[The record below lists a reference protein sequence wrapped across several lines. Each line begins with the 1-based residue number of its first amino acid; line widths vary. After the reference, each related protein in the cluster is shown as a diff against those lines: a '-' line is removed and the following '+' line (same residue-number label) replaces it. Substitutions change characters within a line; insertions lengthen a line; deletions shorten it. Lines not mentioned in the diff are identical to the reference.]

1 MAIKSIIQRR
11 KMNEKKEKMRDKNTN
26 KETELREV
34 M

>member
-11 KMNEKKEKMRDKNTN
+11 KTDKKKRKWEDKNRN